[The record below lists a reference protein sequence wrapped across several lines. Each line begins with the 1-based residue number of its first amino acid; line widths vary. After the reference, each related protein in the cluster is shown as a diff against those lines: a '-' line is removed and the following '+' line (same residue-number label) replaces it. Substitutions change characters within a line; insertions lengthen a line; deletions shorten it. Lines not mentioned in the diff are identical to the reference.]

1 MLSCALYDQLEL
13 NAMRQVKVKL
23 SFKRADQNMVV
34 VEALIADLFVR
45 EGKEYLLTDRGQEYS
60 LDELVNIET
69 L

>member
-34 VEALIADLFVR
+34 VEALIADLYVR
-45 EGKEYLLTDRGQEYS
+45 DGKEYLLTDRGQEYS